1 MEIILYGIITNDDLV
16 NEMENNGPARINV
29 STVELGAKPRF
40 IRIPLK
46 KFQDAATH
54 LIQLQVFV

>member
-1 MEIILYGIITNDDLV
+1 LEIILYGIKANVDLV
-16 NEMENNGPARINV
+16 NEMDNEGPARINV
-29 STVELGAKPRF
+29 STVELDAKPRI

-54 LIQLQVFV
+54 MIQLQVFV